1 MRTVVIALATSAV
14 IFATASTPSAA
25 QTYPYCLQGDD
36 YAGGAGDCSFS
47 TYAQCQAS
55 ASGRTASCALNRQV
69 NANAQLV
76 VKARPRHRSN

>member
-1 MRTVVIALATSAV
+1 MRNVVIALATSAA
-14 IFATASTPSAA
+14 ISAAASTPSVA
-25 QTYPYCLQGDD
+25 QTYLYCLQSEE

-55 ASGRTASCALNRQV
+55 AAGRTGSCAPNRNF
-69 NANAQLV
+69 NANAQLI

>member
-1 MRTVVIALATSAV
+1 MRTVVIALATSAA
-14 IFATASTPSAA
+14 ISAAASTPSAA
-25 QTYPYCLQGDD
+25 QTYLYCLQSEE

-55 ASGRTASCALNRQV
+55 AAGRTGSCAPNRNF
-69 NANAQLV
+69 NANAQLI